1 MSAKYSIGNIL
12 DHFFETVRLYMS
24 KTYKVVYNGCYGG
37 FGLSQKATDMLYELG
52 ALNDEVDCYSIERH
66 NPHLVKVV
74 EELGDLASSS
84 FSNLK
89 IAEITSPIYKID
101 EYDGA
106 ESVVTPDRIAW
117 VKIE

>member
-1 MSAKYSIGNIL
+1 
-12 DHFFETVRLYMS
+12 MS
-24 KTYKVVYNGCYGG
+24 KTYKVVYNNCYGG
-37 FGLSQKATDMLYELG
+37 FGLSDKATAMLHELG
-52 ALNDEVDCYSIERH
+52 ALNDDVAYWSIERH

-74 EELGDLASSS
+74 EELGDLASDS

-89 IAEITSPIYKID
+89 IDEITSPIYRID

-106 ESVVTPDRIAW
+106 ESVITPDKIAW

>member
-1 MSAKYSIGNIL
+1 
-12 DHFFETVRLYMS
+12 MS

-37 FGLSQKATDMLYELG
+37 FSLSEKATAMLYEVG
-52 ALNDEVDCYSIERH
+52 ALNDEVDYWSIERH

-106 ESVVTPDRIAW
+106 ESVITPDRIAW

>member
-1 MSAKYSIGNIL
+1 
-12 DHFFETVRLYMS
+12 MS
-24 KTYKVVYNGCYGG
+24 KTYKVVYNNSYGG
-37 FGLSQKATDMLYELG
+37 FGLSEKAIAMLYELG
-52 ALNDEVDCYSIERH
+52 LLNDDVEYWSIERH

-74 EELGDLASSS
+74 EELGDLASGS

-89 IAEITSPIYKID
+89 IAEITSPVYKID

-106 ESVVTPDRIAW
+106 ESVVTPDKIAW

>member
-1 MSAKYSIGNIL
+1 
-12 DHFFETVRLYMS
+12 MS
-24 KTYKVVYNGCYGG
+24 KTYKVVYNGSYGG
-37 FGLSQKATDMLYELG
+37 FSLSEKATDMLYELG
-52 ALNDEVDCYSIERH
+52 ALNDDVDSWSIERH

-89 IAEITSPIYKID
+89 IAEITSSIYKID

>member
-1 MSAKYSIGNIL
+1 ML
-12 DHFFETVRLYMS
+12 
-24 KTYKVVYNGCYGG
+24 KTYKVVYNNCYGG
-37 FGLSQKATDMLYELG
+37 FGLSEKATAMLYEAG
-52 ALNDEVDCYSIERH
+52 ALNDKVDYWSIERH

-74 EELGDLASSS
+74 ELLREKASTE

-89 IAEITSPIYKID
+89 IAKITSPIYKID
-101 EYDGA
+101 EYDGS